1 MSGIMDLLQQFPNLP
16 PAKQQE
22 ILNSPGMTP
31 PEGVEP
37 NFDHPANRN
46 GLAIAIS
53 VICITLVTFTALVRA
68 YSKLFLAKR
77 MREPDLGLIA
87 FGGYVGIAFTYYT
100 QLHYGGFFVRQW
112 DVRLRDLQV
121 VYEYA
126 IIFALLYHIPMLF
139 AKTAILLEWIHIFVP
154 NHNRSRN
161 RFFWLAR
168 FMMSL
173 NILMYFSVFIA
184 MCFSCIPLEA
194 NWTPWLTGK
203 CIDKEALY
211 ITTASF
217 NLVMDV
223 FILLLPQRIIWKLQM
238 TRNKKIGVSII
249 FSFGILSVL
258 CAAGRLYATQHLSY
272 QTKGD
277 TNYGIGPLYLWSF
290 SEVTCVLLVFSI
302 PGMPMAF
309 TEGRLGYWIRR
320 MRKRTSSKG
329 SGAPSTWPR
338 ANRNINEYQN
348 IEGHSHSHFAGMEL
362 SNSKEFRTPYS
373 YGPAPGGEDI
383 MYLTDY
389 KVGVNGNAVGFSSSN
404 FPSYPSPN
412 A

>member
-1 MSGIMDLLQQFPNLP
+1 MSKLADLLKQFPNLP
-16 PAKQQE
+16 PAEQQE

-31 PEGVEP
+31 PDGVEP
-37 NFDHPANRN
+37 NFDHPPNQN

-53 VICITLVTFTALVRA
+53 VICLFLVTFSASVRA
-68 YSKLFLAKR
+68 YSKLALVKR
-77 MREPDLGLIA
+77 VRLEDYLGLMA
-87 FGGYVGIAFTYYT
+87 FAGFVGIACAYYT
-100 QLHYGGFFVRQW
+100 QLRYGGFFVRQW

-126 IIFALLYHIPMLF
+126 IIFALLYHIPMIF

-154 NHNRSRN
+154 DHNRSRN
-161 RFFWLAR
+161 KFFMLAR
-168 FMMSL
+168 FMMWL
-173 NILMYFSVFIA
+173 NILMYSSVFIA
-184 MCFSCIPLEA
+184 MCFSCIPLKA

-223 FILLLPQRIIWKLQM
+223 FILLLPQKIIWNLQM

-249 FSFGILSVL
+249 FSIGFLSVL

-272 QTKGD
+272 QNKGD

-290 SEVTCVLLVFSI
+290 SEVTCTLLVFNI

-309 TEGRLGYWIRR
+309 TEGRLGSWMRR
-320 MRKRTSSKG
+320 WQKSKSSKS
-329 SGAPSTWPR
+329 SGTPTTWPR
-338 ANRNINEYQN
+338 TNRHINEYHN
-348 IEGHSHSHFAGMEL
+348 IDGHSHAQLAVPASRD
-362 SNSKEFRTPYS
+362 FRTPYK
-373 YGPAPGGEDI
+373 YGLARGDKDI
-383 MYLTDY
+383 IYLTNY
-389 KVGVNGNAVGFSSSN
+389 KDDVNGMLRGPNGSN
-404 FPSYPSPN
+404 LEMSI
-412 A
+412 